1 MRGLTKE
8 EELSTIWF
16 CRSGFWGKL
25 FNSTLK
31 AVKFLVLL
39 VLLSVNAAAAQE
51 DPVPAQ
57 PKSDGEKSSIQ
68 ERKDRLAR
76 ISKENATDAKNGSTI
91 SKDSGAQ
98 DDPAKPKPLS
108 PTISDPVT
116 LQKYQTSL
124 QAYYDYRTSGMKHR
138 SRVFEWQLFSA
149 RLIFGVVIFLVL
161 AGIVFA
167 WIQFKSG
174 LDTKGSEGAT
184 GQAST
189 EFEASAKGIKVSSPV
204 LGVIILV
211 ISLAFFYLYLLHVY
225 PIEDIF

>member
-1 MRGLTKE
+1 MKRLTKE
-8 EELSTIWF
+8 EELSEIWF
-16 CRSGFWGKL
+16 YRSNSWGKL
-25 FNSTLK
+25 LNSTLK
-31 AVKFLVLL
+31 SVKFLVLL
-39 VLLSVNAAAAQE
+39 LLLSVNTAAAHE

-57 PKSDGEKSSIQ
+57 PESDREKSSIQ
-68 ERKDRLAR
+68 ERKDRLAK
-76 ISKENATDAKNGSTI
+76 ISKENAADTKNGSTI

-98 DDPAKPKPLS
+98 DDPAKPEPL
-108 PTISDPVT
+108 PLTISDPVT

-138 SRVFEWQLFSA
+138 SRVFGWQLFSA
-149 RLIFGVVIFLVL
+149 RLIFGVVIFLVF

-184 GQAST
+184 GEAAT
-189 EFEASAKGIKVSSPV
+189 EIEASVKGIKVSSPV